1 MKKHGTRN
9 KMTDK
14 IAIIG
19 DTDTVVGFRLAGI
32 LNSSVPSDAAAARQA
47 LHTFSS
53 DSNISIVIITERWAE
68 KIRETIEAVSER
80 PYPVIVEIPDKSGRL
95 EGKES
100 PVRRL
105 VKRAIGVELEG
116 F

>member
-1 MKKHGTRN
+1 
-9 KMTDK
+9 MTDK

-32 LNSSVPSDAAAARQA
+32 LNSNIPSNASETRQA
-47 LHTFSS
+47 MLNFSQ
-53 DSNISIVIITERWAE
+53 DQNISIIIITEPLAE
-68 KIRETIEAVSER
+68 YIRETIEELSER
-80 PYPVIVEIPDKSGRL
+80 PYPVIVEIPDKTGRL

>member
-1 MKKHGTRN
+1 
-9 KMTDK
+9 MTNK

-19 DTDTVVGFRLAGI
+19 DTDTVIGFRLAGI
-32 LNSSVPSDAAAARQA
+32 LNSDVPSNPASTRQA
-47 LHTFSS
+47 LLNFSK
-53 DSNISIVIITERWAE
+53 DSNISIIIITEQLAE
-68 KIRETIEAVSER
+68 EIRETVEELAEQ

>member
-1 MKKHGTRN
+1 
-9 KMTDK
+9 MTDK

-19 DTDTVVGFRLAGI
+19 DTDTVVGFRLAGL
-32 LNSSVPSDAAAARQA
+32 LNSEIPTDASATRQA
-47 LHTFSS
+47 LRNFSN
-53 DSNISIVIITERWAE
+53 DSNISIIIITEPLAE
-68 KIRETIEAVSER
+68 EIRETIEELSTR
-80 PYPVIVEIPDKSGRL
+80 PYPVIVEIPDKTGRL

>member
-1 MKKHGTRN
+1 
-9 KMTDK
+9 MTEK

-32 LNSSVPSDAAAARQA
+32 LKTSAPVEAADIRKA
-47 LHTFSS
+47 LLEYTRDQEVSL
-53 DSNISIVIITERWAE
+53 IIITERKAE
-68 KIRETIEAVSER
+68 LVRDTIEELTLR
-80 PYPVIVEIPDKSGRL
+80 PYPIIVEIPDKKGRL
-95 EGKES
+95 EGKTN
-100 PVRRL
+100 PLQRL

>member
-1 MKKHGTRN
+1 
-9 KMTDK
+9 MTDK

-32 LNSSVPSDAAAARQA
+32 LNSDIPSNASETRQA
-47 LHTFSS
+47 MLNFSQ
-53 DSNISIVIITERWAE
+53 DQNISIIIITEPLAE
-68 KIRETIEAVSER
+68 DVRETIEELSER
-80 PYPVIVEIPDKSGRL
+80 PYPVIVEIPDKTGRL

>member
-1 MKKHGTRN
+1 MSKEPMD
-9 KMTDK
+9 MTDK
-14 IAIIG
+14 IAVIG

-32 LNSSVPSDAAAARQA
+32 LNSNIPADGASARRA
-47 LHTFSS
+47 LLDFSN
-53 DSNISIVIITERWAE
+53 DSNISVIIITEPLAE
-68 KIRETIEAVSER
+68 NIRETIEELSER

-100 PVRRL
+100 PIRRL